1 MHDSWKSRMELYMLN
16 RQNERMILESVESGP
31 LIWPSI
37 VENGVTRPKKY
48 SKLSATEALQ
58 VDCDIKATNI
68 ILQGLPPEVYALVS
82 NHKVAKEL
90 LERIQLLMQGTLLTK
105 QEREC
110 KLYDEFDKIHA
121 DESQQYSTHQ
131 SSTPLSITYPSNEY
145 QSSIHHNIYSPSS
158 SIPHL
163 EYAPSVDQQSE
174 FSQQESGLIVPV
186 FQKGDDPID
195 AINHMMSF
203 LTAVVTSRYPTTNNQ
218 LRNSSNPRQ
227 QATINNGRVTLQ
239 PIQGRQTSVAA
250 GTSRTYTPGASGN
263 NSGKPRTVICY
274 NCKGEGHMSK
284 QCTKPKRKRDDSWF
298 KDKVLLVQAQ
308 ASGQI
313 LHEEELAF
321 LADPGIPEGQAT
333 QTVITHNAAYQADD
347 LDAYDSDCDELN
359 TAKVALM
366 ANLSHYGSD
375 ALSEVHNHD
384 NVNNDMTNQ
393 VVQAMPSSEQSNVV
407 NHSETEIT
415 SDSNIIPYSQYLIES
430 QQVAVQNSNS
440 SAQQDD
446 LILSVIEQLKTQV
459 VHCTKTNLEN
469 KSVNDTLTA
478 ELERYKEQVKVL
490 KEGQNVD
497 LKSQDNVSDS
507 CAQSV
512 EIDHLKRTLSEHL
525 KEKESLL
532 QTVTLLKNDFKKE
545 ESRNLDRE
553 IALEKQIKHLDNII
567 FKRDQSAQ
575 TVHMLTKPQFFYDNT
590 TKQALGFQNPFY
602 LKKAQQLEPML
613 YVGDIIQKT
622 NPIVIP
628 DSEETLTLAEESR
641 SKMLL
646 KHKDN
651 MMQEKIKQIDTTPI
665 DYAALN
671 KLYKDFETRFVPQTE
686 LSAEQAFWS
695 HNSVSSSEPDLSDRP
710 TNVEVPK
717 ELPKVSMVNTSLKK
731 LKYHLANFD
740 VVVKERTTPTAIT
753 EGTWGFEHT
762 KACFRDEII
771 PFVKALKDLFST
783 FNQQLVDELA
793 EVQNVFYQ
801 MEQAVEQHRVE
812 SKTFE
817 VKMNQALNENE
828 RLLEQVMSKDIV
840 NLIVNSSMDFA
851 SVNVHECEKCL
862 KLETELQKDFVEKEI
877 YDKLFKRFT
886 TLEKHCISLEVD
898 TQLNQEIFQ
907 RDNSISN
914 QSAPSFDQLFEL
926 NELKAQSQEKDMVI
940 KKLKER
946 IKSLSGNMDKDKIK
960 QDLEEIE
967 TINIELD
974 HRVTKLIAE
983 NEHLKQTYKQL
994 YDSIKPARVRSKEQ
1008 CADLTNQVNL
1018 KSVEISDLNACL
1030 QEKVLVITTLKDE
1043 LRKLKGKDL
1052 ANNEVT
1058 HHPSDPEI
1066 NTEPITPKLLNK
1078 RSAHSAYI
1086 KHTQEE
1092 AAVLRDLVD
1101 HIKANYP
1108 LDPTLESA
1116 CKYTKLIQELLSK
1129 ISKTCPSINNSGE
1142 QLVAVTPMNKVKRV
1156 RFTEPV
1162 TSSRNTIT
1170 KKASTSNLAS
1180 NKPMLSSTGVKPSTS
1195 ASGSQPSGNTKK
1207 DKILQTQSSTQMN
1220 KVEAHPRKVK
1230 SSLKN
1235 KDHVVAPKGTAHVQ
1249 HSKLNANSELKCVKC
1264 NGCMLSDNHDL
1275 CVLDYIN
1282 NVNARA
1288 KSKSAKK
1295 QTKRKVWKPT
1305 GKMFTTIGYIWRPTG
1320 RTFTIV
1326 GNACPLTRIT
1336 TTTEAPLRKP
1346 VVLDNETSKPAVTLV
1361 YSRKP
1366 RNSKTNVPVSKSK
1379 VLQSVSANK
1388 KEPSHPN
1395 CSWYLDFGCSKHMTG
1410 DRSQLTHFVNKFLGT
1425 IKFRNDHV
1433 EKILGYGDYQ
1443 IRNVT
1448 ISRVYYVEGLGH
1460 NLFYVGYDRRMLLYS
1475 LVKASK
1481 TKFPGLWHRVFS
1493 SETFGAIT
1501 NLARHGLVRG
1511 LLARFEKD
1519 HLCMQSAMGKSKK
1532 KPHKPKSEDT
1542 NQEKLS
1548 KDEAPDS
1555 IIKFF
1560 KMIQVRL
1567 KVLSDESDTDNETVA
1582 TACYTQNRSI
1592 IRLRHGKT
1600 PYELL
1605 HDKLPDLSF
1614 FHVIGALCYPTND
1627 SENLGKLQPKA
1638 DIDFDELTTMASE
1651 HSSSGPALHEMTP
1664 ATISSGL
1671 VPNPPPSTLFVP
1683 PSRTDWDILFQPLFD
1698 ELLNPPSSV
1707 DRPAPEVIAPIAEV
1721 VAPEPAASTGSPS
1734 STTVDQDAPSPSN
1747 SQTTPKTQSPVI
1759 PNDVEEDNHDLDVA
1773 HMNNDPFFGI
1783 PIPEN
1788 DSEASSSLDVI
1799 PTIVH
1804 TAAPNS
1810 EHVTKW
1816 TKDHPLDN
1824 IIGELERPVSTR
1836 LQLHEQALFCYYD
1849 AFLTSVEPKNYK
1861 DALTQACWIEAM
1873 QEELNE
1879 FERLEV
1885 WELVPRPDKVMVITL
1900 KWIYKVKLDEL
1911 GGILKNKA
1919 RLVAR
1924 GYRQEEGIDF
1934 EESFAPVSRLDAIRI
1949 FLAYAAHMNM
1959 IVYQMDVKTAFLNG
1973 ILREEVYVSQPD
1985 GFVDQDNLNHV
1996 YKLKKAL
2003 YGLKQAPRAWYDLL
2017 SKFLLF

>member
-1 MHDSWKSRMELYMLN
+1 MTTLADKAILSGADTRPPMLEKDMYDSWKRKMELYMIN
-16 RQNERMILESVESGP
+16 RQNGRMILESVESGP
-31 LIWPSI
+31 LIWPLI
-37 VENGVTRPKKY
+37 VENGITRAKKY
-48 SKLSATEALQ
+48 SELSTTEALQ
-58 VDCDIKATNI
+58 ADCDIKATNI
-68 ILQGLPPEVYALVS
+68 ILQGLPPEVYELVR
-82 NHKVAKEL
+82 NHKVTKEL
-90 LERIQLLMQGTLLTK
+90 WEIIQLLMQGTSLTK

-110 KLYDEFDKIHA
+110 KLYDEFDKFAYKKGESLCEFYLRFSLLLNDMNIYNMKLEQSQVNTKFLNTLPPEWSKFMTDVKLVLDLHTTNIDQLDAYLGQHEFHA
-121 DESQQYSTHQ
+121 NEVRLMHKRNSDPLALVATHQ
-131 SSTPLSITYPSNEY
+131 MTQSPYQTHQNSHQNTQFQPQVSSYQSPQYDY

-158 SIPHL
+158 SIPQL
-163 EYAPSVDQQSE
+163 EYPPSVDQQSE

-186 FQKGDDPID
+186 FQKGNDPID

-203 LTAVVTSRYPTTNNQ
+203 LTVVVISRYPTTNNQ

-250 GTSRTYTPGASGN
+250 
-263 NSGKPRTVICY
+263 
-274 NCKGEGHMSK
+274 
-284 QCTKPKRKRDDSWF
+284 
-298 KDKVLLVQAQ
+298 AQ

-321 LADPGIPEGQAT
+321 LADLRIPEGQAT

-359 TAKVALM
+359 TAKVSLM

-375 ALSEVHNHD
+375 ALFEVHNHD
-384 NVNNDMTNQ
+384 NVNDDMTNQ
-393 VVQAMPSSEQSNVV
+393 VVQAMPSSKQSNVV

-430 QQVAVQNSNS
+430 QQ
-440 SAQQDD
+440 
-446 LILSVIEQLKTQV
+446 
-459 VHCTKTNLEN
+459 TNLEN

-497 LKSQDNVSDS
+497 LRSHDNVSDS

-532 QTVTLLKNDFKKE
+532 QTVTILKNDFKKE

-567 FKRDQSAQ
+567 FKRDQS
-575 TVHMLTKPQFFYDNT
+575 T
-590 TKQALGFQNPFY
+590 QNCSHVD
-602 LKKAQQLEPML
+602 ETS
-613 YVGDIIQKT
+613 KT
-622 NPIVIP
+622 SPIVIP

-1379 VLQSVSANK
+1379 VVQIVL
-1388 KEPSHPN
+1388 
-1395 CSWYLDFGCSKHMTG
+1395 WYLDSGCSKHMTG
-1410 DRSQLTHFVNKFLGT
+1410 DRSQLTNFVNKFLGT
-1425 IKFRNDHV
+1425 VKFGNDHV
-1433 EKILGYGDYQ
+1433 AKILGYGDYQ
-1443 IRNVT
+1443 IGNVT

-1460 NLFYVGYDRRMLLYS
+1460 NLFSVGQFCDSNLEVAFRQHTCFIRNLEGVDLLTGSRGNNLYTLS
-1475 LVKASK
+1475 LGDMMASSPICLLSKALK
-1481 TKFPGLWHRVFS
+1481 TKSWLWNRRLSHQN
-1493 SETFGAIT
+1493 FGAI
-1501 NLARHGLVRG
+1501 NHLARHGLVRG
-1511 LLARFEKD
+1511 LPKLKFEKD
-1519 HLCMQSAMGKSKK
+1519 HLCSACAMDNGTKFV
-1532 KPHKPKSEDT
+1532 
-1542 NQEKLS
+1542 NQTLREYYEKVSISHETSVARSPQQNGVIERQNRTLI
-1548 KDEAPDS
+1548 EAARTMLIYAKAS
-1555 IIKFF
+1555 LF
-1560 KMIQVRL
+1560 L
-1567 KVLSDESDTDNETVA
+1567 WAEAVA
-1582 TACYTQNRSI
+1582 TACYTQNCSI
-1592 IRLRHGKT
+1592 IRLHHGKT

-1614 FHVIGALCYPTND
+1614 FHVFGALCYLTND

-1638 DIDFDELTTMASE
+1638 DIGIFIGYAPTKKAFRIYNRRTRRIIETIHVDFDELTAMASE

-1671 VPNPPPSTLFVP
+1671 VPNPPPSTPFVP
-1683 PSRTDWDILFQPLFD
+1683 PSRTD
-1698 ELLNPPSSV
+1698 
-1707 DRPAPEVIAPIAEV
+1707 
-1721 VAPEPAASTGSPS
+1721 
-1734 STTVDQDAPSPSN
+1734 
-1747 SQTTPKTQSPVI
+1747 
-1759 PNDVEEDNHDLDVA
+1759 
-1773 HMNNDPFFGI
+1773 
-1783 PIPEN
+1783 
-1788 DSEASSSLDVI
+1788 
-1799 PTIVH
+1799 
-1804 TAAPNS
+1804 
-1810 EHVTKW
+1810 
-1816 TKDHPLDN
+1816 
-1824 IIGELERPVSTR
+1824 
-1836 LQLHEQALFCYYD
+1836 
-1849 AFLTSVEPKNYK
+1849 
-1861 DALTQACWIEAM
+1861 
-1873 QEELNE
+1873 
-1879 FERLEV
+1879 
-1885 WELVPRPDKVMVITL
+1885 
-1900 KWIYKVKLDEL
+1900 
-1911 GGILKNKA
+1911 
-1919 RLVAR
+1919 
-1924 GYRQEEGIDF
+1924 
-1934 EESFAPVSRLDAIRI
+1934 
-1949 FLAYAAHMNM
+1949 
-1959 IVYQMDVKTAFLNG
+1959 
-1973 ILREEVYVSQPD
+1973 
-1985 GFVDQDNLNHV
+1985 
-1996 YKLKKAL
+1996 
-2003 YGLKQAPRAWYDLL
+2003 
-2017 SKFLLF
+2017 